1 MYKSNIWGK
10 IMKKTA
16 FLLSLICVL
25 WVFPIGVTAVDAPTV
40 SARSAV
46 LLDAES
52 GQILYGKD
60 EHTRRGMASTTKIMT
75 ALIALEQADLDDT
88 VIVAPEACGVEGSS
102 IYLFPEE
109 EITMEALLYALMLQ
123 SANDAAEAIAYA
135 VSGSIED
142 FVALMNEKADALG
155 LSATHFDNPHG
166 LDGETHYTTAYELAK
181 IAAAALENETFR
193 EIVGTEK
200 KAIPLH
206 NGEATRLLVN
216 HNRLVRE
223 YDDIIGVKTGY
234 TRACG
239 RTLVSA
245 AEQNGVTLICVT
257 LDDGN
262 DWGDHRALLD
272 YGFSLYETITLTERG
287 EFTYEIPV
295 CGGMKTA
302 VTVANTETVTVS
314 LPKNHGEIQTVIEL
328 PRFVYGGIEKGQILG
343 AVRFFADGRELG
355 CSPLA
360 VREDVPEM
368 KIQKNWFEKIMF
380 FFGIG

>member
-1 MYKSNIWGK
+1 
-10 IMKKTA
+10 MKKTA

-262 DWGDHRALLD
+262 DWVDHRALLD

>member
-1 MYKSNIWGK
+1 
-10 IMKKTA
+10 MKKTA
-16 FLLSLICVL
+16 ILIGLIWIFGLFAHSVSAS
-25 WVFPIGVTAVDAPTV
+25 GMPTV

-46 LLDAES
+46 LIDAES

-60 EHTRRGMASTTKIMT
+60 ENTRRGMASTTKIMT
-75 ALIALEQADLDDT
+75 ALVALEHSSLDEV
-88 VIVAPEACGVEGSS
+88 VIVAPEACGIEGSS

-109 EITMEALLYALMLQ
+109 QITMETLLYALMLQ

-135 VSGSIED
+135 ISGSVEG
-142 FVALMNEKADALG
+142 FVALMNEKADELG

-193 EIVGTEK
+193 RIVGTEK

-223 YDDIIGVKTGY
+223 YDDVIGVKTGY

-262 DWGDHRALLD
+262 DWVDHRALLD
-272 YGFSLYETITLTERG
+272 YGFSLYETVTLADIG
-287 EFTYEIPV
+287 EISYEIPV
-295 CGGMKTA
+295 CGGIQASVMVENVEKI
-302 VTVANTETVTVS
+302 TVS
-314 LPKNHGEIQTVIEL
+314 LPKEHGEIRAVFEL
-328 PRFVYGGIEKGQILG
+328 PRFVYGGIEKGRVLG
-343 AVRFFADGRELG
+343 TVRFFAEDIEIGSAPLVAKETVPA
-355 CSPLA
+355 SPK
-360 VREDVPEM
+360 E
-368 KIQKNWFEKIMF
+368 QNWFEKLLSF
-380 FFGIG
+380 FQMKA

>member
-1 MYKSNIWGK
+1 MYKSKIWGK
-10 IMKKTA
+10 MMKKTA
-16 FLLSLICVL
+16 FLMGLIWILWMFSPYVL
-25 WVFPIGVTAVDAPTV
+25 AVDAPTV
-40 SARSAV
+40 SAKSAV
-46 LLDAES
+46 LMDAKS

-60 EHTRRGMASTTKIMT
+60 ENTRRGMASTTKIMT
-75 ALIALEQADLDDT
+75 ALVALEHANLDDI

-102 IYLFPEE
+102 VYLFPEE
-109 EITMEALLYALMLQ
+109 EITMETLLYALMLQ

-135 VSGSIED
+135 VSGSIEA
-142 FVALMNEKADALG
+142 FVELMNEKADALG

-262 DWGDHRALLD
+262 DWVDHRALLD
-272 YGFSLYETITLTERG
+272 YGFSLYESVTLADKG
-287 EFTYEIPV
+287 EFTYEVPV
-295 CGGMKTA
+295 CGSVKTA
-302 VTVANTETVTVS
+302 VMVENTEHITVS
-314 LPKNHGEIQTVIEL
+314 LPKEHGEIRTVIEL

-343 AVRFFADGRELG
+343 TVRFYADEREIG

-360 VREDVPEM
+360 AAEDVPEM
-368 KIQKNWFEKIMF
+368 EIQKNWFEKLLSF
-380 FFGIG
+380 FK